1 MEEKNKSVKNV
12 KVNQEN
18 VKKNFQYKLKR
29 AFAIV
34 GTVIVV
40 GSVIGGIDSSRK
52 KDKENVN
59 SYLSGISVS
68 ESISEYEQ
76 LKQIKIEDIKD
87 WLEIS
92 EDSIKY
98 EDEVVKILKDNTDY
112 KPELHIDNSL
122 DEYKKAAEIIENLY
136 GKDLSPEQEDLLI
149 KAALTL
155 SKNAQL
161 ANEKLRKYGY
171 NFVEK
176 ETLRLLKEDFAK
188 HVGIEFDDPDKIE
201 IGIVEDEW
209 TTPCISVNV
218 NGNENGNENGNGNIY
233 ECTGYPCD
241 VAKIIGAA
249 QSARRGVSKESDMY
263 EYNEDR
269 NDVLRNAVKAC
280 EVISS
285 GATDEVIWDI
295 KVPKKNNSKYYN
307 PIKCKA
313 PSLNEIIK
321 SSKEANLT
329 TEGRSR

>member
-29 AFAIV
+29 AVAIV
-34 GTVIVV
+34 GTVIVI
-40 GSVIGGIDSSRK
+40 GSGIGIHFSEEK

-149 KAALTL
+149 EAALIL

-161 ANEKLRKYGY
+161 ANEKLMKYGY
-171 NFVEK
+171 NLVEK

-188 HVGIEFDDPDKIE
+188 HVGIKFDDPDKIKIE
-201 IGIVEDEW
+201 IAEDELMTPYISVEDK
-209 TTPCISVNV
+209 T
-218 NGNENGNENGNGNIY
+218 NENIY
-233 ECTGYPCD
+233 ECTGYSYD
-241 VAKIIGAA
+241 IAQIIAA
-249 QSARRGVSKESDMY
+249 VQRAEEGESKESDLFKRIK
-263 EYNEDR
+263 DR
-269 NDVLRNAVKAC
+269 NDVLRDAVEAC

-285 GATDEVIWDI
+285 GATDEVNWDI
-295 KVPKKNNSKYYN
+295 KVPEEDDSKYYN
-307 PIKCKA
+307 PIECKA
-313 PSLNEIIK
+313 PSLNKIIT

-329 TEGRSR
+329 EGRSR

>member
-1 MEEKNKSVKNV
+1 MEENKSVKNV

-18 VKKNFQYKLKR
+18 VKKNFQYKLKQ
-29 AFAIV
+29 AVAIV
-34 GTVIVV
+34 GTVIAI

-98 EDEVVKILKDNTDY
+98 EDKVVKILKDNTDY
-112 KPELHIDNSL
+112 ELDELHIDNSL
-122 DEYKKAAEIIENLY
+122 DEYKKAAETIDNLY
-136 GKDLSPEQEDLLI
+136 GAKDLSQEQEDLLI

-188 HVGIEFDDPDKIE
+188 HVGINFEDPSEIE
-201 IGIVEDEW
+201 IGIVDDELM
-209 TTPCISVNV
+209 TPYISVNV
-218 NGNENGNENGNGNIY
+218 NGKIY
-233 ECTGYPCD
+233 ECTGYPYD
-241 VAKIIGAA
+241 IAQIIAAVQRAKT
-249 QSARRGVSKESDMY
+249 GVSKESDLFGR
-263 EYNEDR
+263 NEGR
-269 NDVLRNAVKAC
+269 NDVLIEALEAC
-280 EVISS
+280 KIISS
-285 GATDEVIWDI
+285 GATDEVNWNI
-295 KVPKKNNSKYYN
+295 KVPKYDSEYYN
-307 PIKCKA
+307 PIKCNA
-313 PSLNEIIK
+313 PSSKKIIT
-321 SSKEANLT
+321 SSKANL

>member
-1 MEEKNKSVKNV
+1 MAEKNKSVKNV

-29 AFAIV
+29 AVAIV
-34 GTVIVV
+34 GTVIVI
-40 GSVIGGIDSSRK
+40 GSGIGIHFSGEK

-59 SYLSGISVS
+59 SYLNGISVS

-98 EDEVVKILKDNTDY
+98 EEEVVKVIKDNIDY
-112 KPELHIDNSL
+112 ELDELPTGSL
-122 DEYKKAAEIIENLY
+122 EEYKKAVKKFNDI
-136 GKDLSPEQEDLLI
+136 KDPSTVKEKEEKLKSAI
-149 KAALTL
+149 TIAKC
-155 SKNAQL
+155 AQN

-176 ETLRLLKEDFAK
+176 ETLRLLKEDFCK

-209 TTPCISVNV
+209 MTSYISVKDKT
-218 NGNENGNENGNGNIY
+218 NGDNY

-241 VAKIIGAA
+241 VAKTIGAVQRA
-249 QSARRGVSKESDMY
+249 EEGESKESDPFKR
-263 EYNEDR
+263 NNDR
-269 NDVLRNAVKAC
+269 NDVLRDAVEAC

-285 GATDEVIWDI
+285 GATDEVNWDI
-295 KVPKKNNSKYYN
+295 KVPKKDDSKYYN
-307 PIKCKA
+307 PTKCNA
-313 PSLNEIIK
+313 PSLNKIIT
-321 SSKEANLT
+321 SSNEANL

>member
-1 MEEKNKSVKNV
+1 MAEKNKSVKNV

-34 GTVIVV
+34 GTVIVI
-40 GSVIGGIDSSRK
+40 GSGIGIHFSGEK

-59 SYLSGISVS
+59 SYLNGISVS

-98 EDEVVKILKDNTDY
+98 EEEVVKVIKDNIDY
-112 KPELHIDNSL
+112 ELDELPTGSL
-122 DEYKKAAEIIENLY
+122 EEYKKAVKKFNDI
-136 GKDLSPEQEDLLI
+136 KDPSTVKEKEEKLKSAI
-149 KAALTL
+149 TIAKC
-155 SKNAQL
+155 AQN

-176 ETLRLLKEDFAK
+176 ETLRLLKEDFCK

-209 TTPCISVNV
+209 MTSYISVKDKT
-218 NGNENGNENGNGNIY
+218 NGDNY

-241 VAKIIGAA
+241 VAKTIGAVQRA
-249 QSARRGVSKESDMY
+249 EEGESKESDPFKR
-263 EYNEDR
+263 NKDR
-269 NDVLRNAVKAC
+269 NDVLRDAVEAC

-285 GATDEVIWDI
+285 GATDEVNWDI
-295 KVPKKNNSKYYN
+295 KVPKKDDSKYYN
-307 PIKCKA
+307 PTKCNA
-313 PSLNEIIK
+313 PSLNKIIT
-321 SSKEANLT
+321 SSNEANL

>member
-1 MEEKNKSVKNV
+1 MAEKNKSVKNV

-29 AFAIV
+29 AVAIV
-34 GTVIVV
+34 GTVIVI
-40 GSVIGGIDSSRK
+40 GSGIGIHFSGEK

-59 SYLSGISVS
+59 SYLNGISVS

-98 EDEVVKILKDNTDY
+98 EEEVVKVIKDNIDY
-112 KPELHIDNSL
+112 ELDELPTGSL
-122 DEYKKAAEIIENLY
+122 EEYKKAVKKFNDI
-136 GKDLSPEQEDLLI
+136 KDPSTVKEKEEKLKSAI
-149 KAALTL
+149 TIAKC
-155 SKNAQL
+155 AQN

-176 ETLRLLKEDFAK
+176 ETLRLLKEDFCK

-209 TTPCISVNV
+209 MTSYISVKDKT
-218 NGNENGNENGNGNIY
+218 NGDNY

-241 VAKIIGAA
+241 VAKTIGAVQRA
-249 QSARRGVSKESDMY
+249 EEGESKESDPFKR
-263 EYNEDR
+263 NNDR
-269 NDVLRNAVKAC
+269 NDVLRDAVEAC

-285 GATDEVIWDI
+285 GATDEVNWDI
-295 KVPKKNNSKYYN
+295 KVPKKDDSKYYN
-307 PIKCKA
+307 PTKCNA
-313 PSLNEIIK
+313 PSLNKITT
-321 SSKEANLT
+321 SSNEANL

>member
-34 GTVIVV
+34 GTVIVI
-40 GSVIGGIDSSRK
+40 GSGIGIHFSREK

-98 EDEVVKILKDNTDY
+98 EDEVVKVIKDNIDY
-112 KPELHIDNSL
+112 ELDELPTGSL
-122 DEYKKAAEIIENLY
+122 EEYKKAVKEFNDM
-136 GKDLSPEQEDLLI
+136 KDPSTVKEKEKKL
-149 KAALTL
+149 KAAITIA
-155 SKNAQL
+155 KCAQD

-188 HVGIEFDDPDKIE
+188 HVLK
-201 IGIVEDEW
+201 
-209 TTPCISVNV
+209 T
-218 NGNENGNENGNGNIY
+218 
-233 ECTGYPCD
+233 
-241 VAKIIGAA
+241 
-249 QSARRGVSKESDMY
+249 Q
-263 EYNEDR
+263 
-269 NDVLRNAVKAC
+269 VK
-280 EVISS
+280 
-285 GATDEVIWDI
+285 
-295 KVPKKNNSKYYN
+295 
-307 PIKCKA
+307 
-313 PSLNEIIK
+313 
-321 SSKEANLT
+321 
-329 TEGRSR
+329 

>member
-29 AFAIV
+29 AVAIV
-34 GTVIVV
+34 GTVIVI
-40 GSVIGGIDSSRK
+40 GSGIGIHFSEEK

-98 EDEVVKILKDNTDY
+98 EDEVVKVIKDNIDY
-112 KPELHIDNSL
+112 EL
-122 DEYKKAAEIIENLY
+122 DELPIASLEEYESAVKKFNDI
-136 GKDLSPEQEDLLI
+136 KDPSTVKEKEEKLKSAI
-149 KAALTL
+149 TIAKY
-155 SKNAQL
+155 AQD
-161 ANEKLRKYGY
+161 ANEKLMKYGY
-171 NFVEK
+171 NLVEK
-176 ETLRLLKEDFAK
+176 ETLRLLKEDFCK

-209 TTPCISVNV
+209 MTSYISVEDKT
-218 NGNENGNENGNGNIY
+218 NGDNY

-241 VAKIIGAA
+241 VAKTIGAVQRA
-249 QSARRGVSKESDMY
+249 EEGESKESDLFKR
-263 EYNEDR
+263 NKDR
-269 NDVLRNAVKAC
+269 NDVLRDALKVC

-285 GATDEVIWDI
+285 GATDEVNWDI
-295 KVPKKNNSKYYN
+295 KVPKKDDSKYYN
-307 PIKCKA
+307 PIECKA
-313 PSLNEIIK
+313 PSLNKIIT

-329 TEGRSR
+329 EGRSR

>member
-34 GTVIVV
+34 GTVIVI
-40 GSVIGGIDSSRK
+40 GSGIGIHFSREK

-98 EDEVVKILKDNTDY
+98 EDEVVKVIKDNIDY
-112 KPELHIDNSL
+112 ELDELPTGSL
-122 DEYKKAAEIIENLY
+122 EEYKKAVKEFNDIKA
-136 GKDLSPEQEDLLI
+136 KPSTVKEQEEKLKSAI
-149 KAALTL
+149 TIAKC
-155 SKNAQL
+155 AQD

-209 TTPCISVNV
+209 MTSYISVKDKT
-218 NGNENGNENGNGNIY
+218 NGDNY

-241 VAKIIGAA
+241 VAKTIGAVQRA
-249 QSARRGVSKESDMY
+249 EEGESKESDPFKR
-263 EYNEDR
+263 NNDR
-269 NDVLRNAVKAC
+269 NDVLRDAVEAC

-285 GATDEVIWDI
+285 GATDEVNWDI
-295 KVPKKNNSKYYN
+295 KVPKKDDSKYN
-307 PIKCKA
+307 PTKCNA
-313 PSLNEIIK
+313 PSLNKIIT
-321 SSKEANLT
+321 SSNEANL

>member
-29 AFAIV
+29 AVAIV
-34 GTVIVV
+34 GTVIVI
-40 GSVIGGIDSSRK
+40 GSGMGMHFSRE
-52 KDKENVN
+52 KDKENAN

-112 KPELHIDNSL
+112 KPELHIVNSL
-122 DEYKKAAEIIENLY
+122 DEYKKAVETIEMLHDV
-136 GKDLSPEQEDLLI
+136 KVLSPEQKALLI
-149 KAALTL
+149 EAALIF

-161 ANEKLRKYGY
+161 ANEKLMKYGY
-171 NFVEK
+171 NLVEK
-176 ETLRLLKEDFAK
+176 ETLRLLKEDFCK

-209 TTPCISVNV
+209 MTSYISVEDKT
-218 NGNENGNENGNGNIY
+218 NGDNY

-241 VAKIIGAA
+241 VAKTIGAVQRA
-249 QSARRGVSKESDMY
+249 EEGESKESDLFKR
-263 EYNEDR
+263 NKDR
-269 NDVLRNAVKAC
+269 NDVLRDALKVC

-285 GATDEVIWDI
+285 GATDEVNWDI
-295 KVPKKNNSKYYN
+295 KVPKKDDSKYYN
-307 PIKCKA
+307 PIECKA
-313 PSLNEIIK
+313 PSLNKIIT

-329 TEGRSR
+329 EGRSR